1 MGGVRL
7 PRRRCGARRV
17 SSGHATDSPPRHRTS
32 RLPRLV
38 VTSAHRAPGASPLS
52 SVLAGTAS
60 AAGLRSSA
68 RPSRSSARLPRTSA
82 RLPRTSAQPP
92 TSWEGRPDGLGSRN
106 EEVGSRFQRRRCALH
121 DVGTLR
127 ELLGACAEDLGP
139 SPQSPDACP
148 RGRGGPF
155 DAIGTTVWVLS
166 ATSEVLGRTSHVLG
180 SIAHAL
186 GRTPQVVGNCR
197 PCLEACSVVADGAL
211 ALALWFPLGG
221 SGWCR
226 PIWSSSRRPLA

>member
-68 RPSRSSARLPRTSA
+68 RPSRSS
-82 RLPRTSAQPP
+82 
-92 TSWEGRPDGLGSRN
+92 EGRPDGLGSRN